1 MHFTIEAYVKLIEL
15 LKSSDYQFCFYDD
28 CNVVEKSVILRH
40 DVDLSLDKAVEIAQV
55 ENQLGVK
62 STYFIL
68 LTTNFYNIFSKES
81 YNKIKQIKDLGHV
94 IGLHFDEKRYDITTI
109 DEMENHILFELKML
123 GQLLNEQ
130 INVISMHRPSKLILE
145 NDIQIKDVIN
155 SYSKKYF
162 KEMKYVSDS
171 RMNWRENVIE
181 IIESNHYK
189 KLHILTHPF
198 WYSVNEEQIK
208 GKIKRFLQNAIIERY
223 DHLKDNLT
231 ELHQIIEKKEILH
244 EKE

>member
-1 MHFTIEAYVKLIEL
+1 MQFTIDAYVKLIEL
-15 LKSSDYQFCFYDD
+15 LKSSDYKFCLYDNWD
-28 CNVVEKSVILRH
+28 EVEKSVILRH
-40 DVDLSLDKAVEIAQV
+40 DIDLSLDKAVEIAKV
-55 ENQLGVK
+55 EKELGVK

-81 YNKIKQIKDLGHV
+81 YNKIMQIKNLGHV
-94 IGLHFDEKRYDITTI
+94 IGLHFDEKRYAITTI
-109 DEMENHILFELKML
+109 DEMENYILEELKIL
-123 GQLLNEQ
+123 RQLLNEEV
-130 INVISMHRPSKLILE
+130 NVISMHRPSKLILE

-181 IIESNHYK
+181 IIQSNQYK

-198 WYSVNEEQIK
+198 WYSTNDEPIEEK
-208 GKIKRFLQNAIIERY
+208 LKRFLQNAIVERY
-223 DHLKDNLT
+223 HHLNDNLT
-231 ELHQIIEKKEILH
+231 DLHQLIEKKEILH
-244 EKE
+244 

>member
-1 MHFTIEAYVKLIEL
+1 MEFTIDAYRNLIVL
-15 LKSSDYQFCFYDD
+15 LKAKDYQFCSYEDCDD
-28 CNVVEKSVILRH
+28 FEKSVILRH
-40 DVDLSLDKAVEIAQV
+40 DVDLSLDKAVEIAKV
-55 ENQLGVK
+55 EHQLGVK

-81 YNKIKQIKDLGHV
+81 FNKIKQIKDLGHV

-109 DEMENHILFELKML
+109 DEMEQYILFELKIL
-123 GQLLNEQ
+123 GQLLNEEV
-130 INVISMHRPSKLILE
+130 NVISMHRPSKLILE

-162 KEMKYVSDS
+162 KEMKYISDS

-181 IIESNHYK
+181 IIQSNRYI

-198 WYSVNEEQIK
+198 WYSTKDEQMK
-208 GKIKRFLQNAIIERY
+208 VKINRFLQNAIVERY
-223 DHLKDNLT
+223 DHLNDNLT
-231 ELHQIIEKKEILH
+231 ELHQVIEKNEILH
-244 EKE
+244 EK